1 MICQLMQDTFSTPR
15 QSLKRHFKSQLPQK
29 KIDINGTEGIN
40 RHLSSLLK
48 QRNIPFVHCF
58 SFQPSHQYLTTVSPL
73 VLIPSV
79 LGRWIPFKEFQHL
92 RPMAWRAV
100 HLAYRSYSMPLNPR
114 LMEVCIALGIANV
127 FHLSLLIIFSIIC
140 LFLPHC
146 TLEESLVNQ
155 TRVTG
160 IVLIFVE
167 IPLLTRICPTSE
179 KFDTFVRRFNENWPR
194 AGMYVG
200 YLRTSLFSLG
210 YWLSAFRQYNSV
222 VLFSEGHLWLLRL
235 SFFSLLEHVMVSKP
249 PRFSECVVNECR
261 DCRN

>member
-1 MICQLMQDTFSTPR
+1 
-15 QSLKRHFKSQLPQK
+15 
-29 KIDINGTEGIN
+29 
-40 RHLSSLLK
+40 
-48 QRNIPFVHCF
+48 
-58 SFQPSHQYLTTVSPL
+58 
-73 VLIPSV
+73 
-79 LGRWIPFKEFQHL
+79 
-92 RPMAWRAV
+92 MAWRAV

-127 FHLSLLIIFSIIC
+127 FHVSLLIIFSIIC

-155 TRVTG
+155 IRVTG

-200 YLRTSLFSLG
+200 YLRTSLFFPWLLTFS
-210 YWLSAFRQYNSV
+210 LSAIQFCSIIFGRSSLIAAAV
-222 VLFSEGHLWLLRL
+222 ILFLTGACYGIRTT
-235 SFFSLLEHVMVSKP
+235 SLL
-249 PRFSECVVNECR
+249 
-261 DCRN
+261 